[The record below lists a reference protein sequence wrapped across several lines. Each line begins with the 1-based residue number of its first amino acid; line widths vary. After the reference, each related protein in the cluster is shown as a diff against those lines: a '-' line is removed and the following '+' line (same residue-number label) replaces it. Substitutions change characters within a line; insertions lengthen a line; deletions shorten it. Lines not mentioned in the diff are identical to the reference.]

1 MCPVLYHEYRSVW
14 RARRGAPSSF
24 FHEYDLLHHH
34 GSFLFWHSLPCFWQ
48 ALPCKLTSHM
58 HTVRCHSVLP
68 WKYHAPTRPGLI
80 QTGASGTWCLQ
91 VPPARSFFSSADQPM
106 KQCLAHRRLHRTSK
120 VLAILLGFW
129 KLRNFLRPISAS
141 MKEAKAKREQRENK
155 ERTPYYSLAPRLTV
169 KKRTKKEQRENS
181 HSELDSQAQCKERAK
196 REERENKERTKRE
209 SHTILS
215 HPACP

>member
-14 RARRGAPSSF
+14 RARRGAPSCF
-24 FHEYDLLHHH
+24 FHEYDLLYHH

-141 MKEAKAKREQRENK
+141 MKEAKAKRHLPFWIALRLVLC
-155 ERTPYYSLAPRLTV
+155 LAQLISDLVPLR
-169 KKRTKKEQRENS
+169 S
-181 HSELDSQAQCKERAK
+181 A
-196 REERENKERTKRE
+196 
-209 SHTILS
+209 
-215 HPACP
+215 ACVDWPWKVPQLPEAY

>member
-91 VPPARSFFSSADQPM
+91 VPPARSVFSSADQPM
-106 KQCLAHRRLHRTSK
+106 KKYLAHRRLHRTSK

-141 MKEAKAKREQRENK
+141 MKEAKAKRH
-155 ERTPYYSLAPRLTV
+155 TT
-169 KKRTKKEQRENS
+169 
-181 HSELDSQAQCKERAK
+181 
-196 REERENKERTKRE
+196 ERTKRE
-209 SHTILS
+209 HNWDFVKDWNFWFWKISFFCFFWNFGKNGLLLFTTINNITY
-215 HPACP
+215 

>member
-1 MCPVLYHEYRSVW
+1 MATQGKKYNHLLAWHNPLLAWPRAATWDYNCKGLLLLFLTAGCNCRAIVAFVFWKKYHTFFLQMCPVLYHEYRSVW

-80 QTGASGTWCLQ
+80 QTGASGT
-91 VPPARSFFSSADQPM
+91 
-106 KQCLAHRRLHRTSK
+106 
-120 VLAILLGFW
+120 
-129 KLRNFLRPISAS
+129 
-141 MKEAKAKREQRENK
+141 
-155 ERTPYYSLAPRLTV
+155 
-169 KKRTKKEQRENS
+169 
-181 HSELDSQAQCKERAK
+181 
-196 REERENKERTKRE
+196 
-209 SHTILS
+209 
-215 HPACP
+215 